1 MPPAARVSREA
12 PPDGCSAI
20 GRGRAAIASGRRID
34 ETEASTW
41 HFGFLTVARFRVG
54 REIRTADWNP
64 SEKRGVL
71 LPSKPIPANR
81 FRRAEFGIRRPAR
94 SREGTLWGAFVASGF
109 GVRSLTAAPSGRRCH
124 LRPRARESLAILR
137 FALLRARSMAN
148 SSRAVSSSFAAL
160 AASACTVT
168 RRVNSSSAVAREESS
183 AELAAIHRSLHRSAR
198 PGPPRADRSARP
210 GPPRADRSAR
220 PGPPRAPRS
229 ARHPRSVPRRLATA
243 LRGRPSIR
251 FR

>member
-1 MPPAARVSREA
+1 MTA
-12 PPDGCSAI
+12 PTGWG
-20 GRGRAAIASGRRID
+20 GRQRSHTEPGRD
-34 ETEASTW
+34 
-41 HFGFLTVARFRVG
+41 
-54 REIRTADWNP
+54 
-64 SEKRGVL
+64 
-71 LPSKPIPANR
+71 
-81 FRRAEFGIRRPAR
+81 
-94 SREGTLWGAFVASGF
+94 EGTLWGAFVASGF

-183 AELAAIHRSLHRSAR
+183 AELAAIYRSLHRS
-198 PGPPRADRSARP
+198 DRP

-229 ARHPRSVPRRLATA
+229 APVSYTHLRAHETVLDLVCRL
-243 LRGRPSIR
+243 
-251 FR
+251 

>member
-1 MPPAARVSREA
+1 MPPAARESRAA
-12 PPDGCSAI
+12 PPDGFSAI
-20 GRGRAAIASGRRID
+20 NGDRAAIASGRGID
-34 ETEASTW
+34 EIDASTW
-41 HFGFLTVARFRVG
+41 QFRFLTVARFRVG
-54 REIRTADWNP
+54 HEIRTADWNP

-71 LPSKPIPANR
+71 LRSKPIPANR
-81 FRRAEFGIRRPAR
+81 FRRAEFGIRRPTR
-94 SREGTLWGAFVASGF
+94 SREGTLWGAFVASGV
-109 GVRSLTAAPSGRRCH
+109 GVKSLTAAPSGRHCH
-124 LRPRARESLAILR
+124 LRPRARESLASLR
-137 FALLRARSMAN
+137 FALPRARSMAK

-168 RRVNSSSAVAREESS
+168 RRVSSSSAVAREESS

-198 PGPPRADRSARP
+198 PGPPRAA
-210 GPPRADRSAR
+210 
-220 PGPPRAPRS
+220 RS